1 MSKSVLAAALFCV
14 GAVVPV
20 LWSSTAQEPSDEA
33 AEPPRDYILSIDGD
47 SFVVRPGVDLKI
59 ERDFKNPTVRLDVG
73 PIRHFAYG
81 DLAFDYPAAFVWEA
95 DAFDT
100 AMRTWT
106 MDGASISMMVF
117 RTSFGFSAEEFADS
131 LAKEFD
137 VIEREGI
144 TRGLGGMDLPGTQVT
159 TEIAGS
165 TLVYEVLEAPVEVGG
180 ALLVIMDSTDDGV
193 HTREYSEAMALLK
206 SSLRLAGSVDS
217 EEIKRLEAR
226 IAEVREQIEIF
237 KVTYTDDQPMMKELY
252 AELETLE
259 LALKAARAGG

>member
-1 MSKSVLAAALFCV
+1 
-14 GAVVPV
+14 
-20 LWSSTAQEPSDEA
+20 
-33 AEPPRDYILSIDGD
+33 
-47 SFVVRPGVDLKI
+47 
-59 ERDFKNPTVRLDVG
+59 
-73 PIRHFAYG
+73 
-81 DLAFDYPAAFVWEA
+81 
-95 DAFDT
+95 
-100 AMRTWT
+100 
-106 MDGASISMMVF
+106 
-117 RTSFGFSAEEFADS
+117 
-131 LAKEFD
+131 
-137 VIEREGI
+137 
-144 TRGLGGMDLPGTQVT
+144 MDLPGTQVT